1 MSNKLDTKAAVLIKK
16 RIIKLININ
25 LKKPKKGQA
34 LVKILYSG
42 ICASQH
48 MEFNFLRGP
57 DRWIPHMLGHEGV
70 GIVEEIG
77 RGVKRI
83 KKG

>member
-42 ICASQH
+42 ICASQ
-48 MEFNFLRGP
+48 
-57 DRWIPHMLGHEGV
+57 LG
-70 GIVEEIG
+70 I
-77 RGVKRI
+77 
-83 KKG
+83 

>member
-1 MSNKLDTKAAVLIKK
+1 
-16 RIIKLININ
+16 
-25 LKKPKKGQA
+25 
-34 LVKILYSG
+34 
-42 ICASQH
+42 

-83 KKG
+83 KKGIRLFLVNNNNKDVISLIFNKKE